1 MNPLRVS
8 LSIGCLL
15 LISAVGMR
23 AQDHPAASRTAAQKA
38 SGLDPAEPPHPLPK
52 AKTLPRPSGAIARSS
67 VDEKSMRALIDSMV
81 ACGTRIS
88 IGNWDDPKRGPG
100 CGRDKIVERLNEIN
114 KATGGKLQIVVDK
127 YEATAERT
135 LNKPAPMQNVY
146 AILPGTDEKMAKT
159 VFIVSGHLDS
169 IPSVSS
175 ITDASLDAPG
185 ADDDASGVAVSVES
199 ARLVSK
205 AAVIGGKG
213 LRATVIFAAVA
224 GEEQGLLGSTHM
236 LEWLKQQGYTVGG
249 MLDDDIVGDD
259 LQPGAPHRVRLFS
272 GNGEIDDCDGPSRE
286 LARAVEEIDGRA
298 AIRMIFRVDR
308 YGRGGDH
315 YPFFKAGMPAVR
327 FTEPWEDYNHE
338 HQTPRT
344 ENGVEYGDYAK
355 FLNAAFLGNVARDN
369 AEALRQLAL
378 APLPPKDVHLAG
390 GVTRDAK
397 VSWSAQDDEART
409 GFEILW
415 RETTEARWS
424 VLTFTETAGETVLK
438 DISTDNHFFAVRAVG
453 KNGARSIAAP
463 SVPAERRS
471 APAPEK
477 K

>member
-1 MNPLRVS
+1 MKLLPI
-8 LSIGCLL
+8 SIFFAFLL
-15 LISAVGMR
+15 LTSAVTAS
-23 AQDHPAASRTAAQKA
+23 AQEQPAATHAAQKSA
-38 SGLDPAEPPHPLPK
+38 MNDPAEPPHPLAK
-52 AKTLPRPSGAIARSS
+52 AKAIPRPGGAISRSS

-88 IGNWDDPKRGPG
+88 IGDWEDPKHGPG
-100 CGRDKIVERLNEIN
+100 CGRDKIVARLNEIN
-114 KATGGKLQIVVDK
+114 KANGGKLQIVVDK
-127 YEATAERT
+127 FEATGDRT
-135 LNKPAPMQNVY
+135 LGKPAPMQNVY

-159 VFIVSGHLDS
+159 VFIVSGHFDS

-175 ITDASLDAPG
+175 ITDTSLDAPG
-185 ADDDASGVAVSVES
+185 ADDDASGVSVSVES

-205 AAVIGGKG
+205 AASAKG
-213 LRATVIFAAVA
+213 LRATVIFAAVS
-224 GEEQGLLGSTHM
+224 GEEQGLFGSTHM
-236 LEWLKQQGYTVGG
+236 VEWVKQQGYTVGG

-286 LARAVEEIDGRA
+286 LARAVEEIDGRS

-315 YPFFKAGMPAVR
+315 YPFYKAGLPAVR

-378 APLPPKDVHLAG
+378 APAPPKEARLG
-390 GVTRDAK
+390 GAVTPDAK
-397 VSWSAQDDEART
+397 VSWSAEEDSERA

-415 RETTEARWS
+415 RETTEARW
-424 VLTFTETAGETVLK
+424 
-438 DISTDNHFFAVRAVG
+438 R
-453 KNGARSIAAP
+453 
-463 SVPAERRS
+463 
-471 APAPEK
+471 
-477 K
+477 